1 MTLMKNDN
9 CPQALFEQ
17 VVYLTRQEQGLSNV
31 LNTDTYNRTF
41 DESVKSF
48 ILSFSR
54 ALMALPGAK
63 RFPDLVALAFW
74 MRKSNIHK
82 LEQEFKQGNNYR
94 VPVGRVLHFAPSNV
108 DTIFIY
114 SLFLSLLVGNAN
126 IVRVSEKSTEQ
137 QKLLISLINAELDK
151 PEYSFIKDYLT
162 IITYPHSDSL
172 SAELCSKTD
181 MRVIWGGDETVR
193 KITSFPISPSAT
205 ELKFSNKYSLC
216 LMDPAK
222 LESLDSSSYN
232 ELVKRFVND
241 TYWFGQQGCSSPR
254 TVIWLSCTNFDEQIE
269 RFWNAVAG
277 QAQEMFTNDI
287 VAADIMNRIVAMQ
300 LAAVSKVGLKVRNDG
315 KMLSRVTITDINRHN
330 SLREIHCGSGLFFE
344 ISVEQLSKLRPMFD
358 RKVQTVSYFGFDAN
372 SLRDLMIEACL
383 FPDRVVP
390 VGNALDFSNK
400 WDGFDLL
407 NNLTRIVDFK

>member
-9 CPQALFEQ
+9 CPQALFDQ

-31 LNTDTYNRTF
+31 LNNDTYNRTF
-41 DESVKSF
+41 DENVKSF
-48 ILSFSR
+48 ISSFSS
-54 ALMALPGAK
+54 ALMAQPGAK
-63 RFPDLVALAFW
+63 GFADLVALAFW
-74 MRKSNIHK
+74 MRKSNIHR
-82 LEQEFKQGNNYR
+82 LEQEFIQGKNYR

-126 IVRVSEKSTEQ
+126 IVRVSEKSTEPQ
-137 QKLLISLINAELDK
+137 RLLISLINAELDK
-151 PEYSFIKDYLT
+151 PEYGFIKDYLA

-172 SAELCSKTD
+172 SAELCSKID

-193 KITSFPISPSAT
+193 KITSFPISPGAT

-216 LMDPAK
+216 LMNPAK
-222 LESLDSSSYN
+222 LESLDTCSYS
-232 ELVKRFVND
+232 ELVKKFVND

-254 TVIWLSCTNFDEQIE
+254 TVIWLSCTNYDEQIA
-269 RFWNAVAG
+269 RFWNAVAV
-277 QAQEMFTNDI
+277 QAQEMFADDI

-300 LAAVSKVGLKVRNDG
+300 LAAVRKLGLKIRNEG
-315 KMLSRVTITDINRHN
+315 KMLSRVILTDINSHN

-344 ISVEQLSKLRPMFD
+344 ISVDQLSKLRTMFD
-358 RKVQTVSYFGFDAN
+358 RKTQTVSYFGFDAN
-372 SLRDLMIEACL
+372 CLRDSMIEAGL

-390 VGNALDFSNK
+390 VGTALDFSSK